1 MISDENDDITIEI
14 PLDDPTFS
22 SQSPI
27 ETPLT
32 STRNVDEIDSD
43 ENQSNTVNENKLI
56 ILMSFQHIN
65 IHIFQKTFIL
75 LTLFFL
81 FFSSNFFFFFEK

>member
-43 ENQSNTVNENKLI
+43 EIQSNTVNETN
-56 ILMSFQHIN
+56 
-65 IHIFQKTFIL
+65 
-75 LTLFFL
+75 
-81 FFSSNFFFFFEK
+81 